1 MLPEGAELSLV
12 GSVPTL
18 RRGSVPAQQSGPA
31 QGLGRSVVRSWQT
44 GRRKLGLQLLCKC
57 LPPTYVFRGELLPGA
72 LGFITGNLV
81 LIKTRQVP
89 CSPIPFTVL

>member
-44 GRRKLGLQLLCKC
+44 
-57 LPPTYVFRGELLPGA
+57 
-72 LGFITGNLV
+72 
-81 LIKTRQVP
+81 
-89 CSPIPFTVL
+89 